1 MATSTT
7 TKNSNARKKYERK
20 TKYNQKKKTFSFEL
34 LELFNFFFVLFG
46 SLLYSMF
53 FILKVCF
60 HFHTFFIRCLF
71 SYFSHTKSIRME
83 TISFHLSLWQSSH
96 ESSHWKAIWN
106 CISSS
111 SKSSTTINSIKST
124 FGKRYCGFS
133 VYFFLFRFDFCNI
146 LLDAK
151 WASARINSKVKKKQ
165 DWKNFH
171 CANTYRSFV
180 IFRR

>member
-1 MATSTT
+1 MAMATSTT
-7 TKNSNARKKYERK
+7 TKNSNARKKIW
-20 TKYNQKKKTFSFEL
+20 TKNEIQPEKKNIFVRIAQVVQFL
-34 LELFNFFFVLFG
+34 LCTLRIAVVFL
-46 SLLYSMF
+46 F

-71 SYFSHTKSIRME
+71 AYFSHTKSIRME
-83 TISFHLSLWQSSH
+83 TISFHLSLWQSTH

-133 VYFFLFRFDFCNI
+133 VFFSLSIWF
-146 LLDAK
+146 L
-151 WASARINSKVKKKQ
+151 
-165 DWKNFH
+165 
-171 CANTYRSFV
+171 
-180 IFRR
+180 

>member
-1 MATSTT
+1 MKW
-7 TKNSNARKKYERK
+7 TKWQTKMSKSNLPLRRRRLWRRRQQRKIPMREKKYERK
-20 TKYNQKKKTFSFEL
+20 TKYNQKKKHFHS
-34 LELFNFFFVLFG
+34 NC
-46 SLLYSMF
+46 SSCSISSLYSSDRCCIPFF

-133 VYFFLFRFDFCNI
+133 VYFF
-146 LLDAK
+146 
-151 WASARINSKVKKKQ
+151 
-165 DWKNFH
+165 
-171 CANTYRSFV
+171 SFS
-180 IFRR
+180 IWFL